1 MSDDLKVKKK
11 QLNIQY
17 TQKRLINKFKLLN
30 LSLDD

>member
-17 TQKRLINKFKLLN
+17 TQKRLINKFKLLEYT
-30 LSLDD
+30 